1 MSSFFN
7 CVAYDDLT
15 STIRLG
21 DHVIFLALEDKS
33 TDTSVHLT
41 LNPFQVRVLTKYL
54 MTALSKINF
63 ADLMSEEDFG
73 DLSVKI
79 EVENLPKLDFVDNI
93 YDNELMYVKEDNSVA
108 VPF

>member
-21 DHVIFLALEDKS
+21 DHVIFLALEDKENN
-33 TDTSVHLT
+33 TSVHLT
-41 LNPFQVRVLTKYL
+41 LNPFQVRILAKYL
-54 MTALSKINF
+54 TTALSKINF
-63 ADLMSEEDFG
+63 VDLLSEEDFG

-79 EVENLPKLDFVDNI
+79 EVDDMPKLDSAENF
-93 YDNELMYVKEDNSVA
+93 YDNELMYVKEENSVV